1 MELQEL
7 QELQDLVFKTR
18 FGREIVMKH
27 RIMLGGSAK
36 LGGGGDLI
44 WLKPQK
50 EVSDNTP
57 ARSSTDGE
65 RSMGTTDL
73 INVAGA

>member
-36 LGGGGDLI
+36 LGGDLI
-44 WLKPQK
+44 WLKPQE